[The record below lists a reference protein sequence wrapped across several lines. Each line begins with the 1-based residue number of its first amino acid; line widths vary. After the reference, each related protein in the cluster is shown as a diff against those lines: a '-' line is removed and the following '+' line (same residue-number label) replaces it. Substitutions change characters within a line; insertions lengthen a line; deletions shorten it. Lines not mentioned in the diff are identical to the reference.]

1 MPSSDLKVQYAI
13 ILALN
18 SLAAFPRALKLL
30 NHIKLPEEIPEARIR
45 AELQE
50 VVNNNESKAEKVL

>member
-1 MPSSDLKVQYAI
+1 MPSNDQKVQHAI
-13 ILALN
+13 LLTLN
-18 SLAAFPRALKLL
+18 ALAAFPRALKLL

-50 VVNNNESKAEKVL
+50 VVNNN

>member
-1 MPSSDLKVQYAI
+1 MRVFNKFPSTDQKVQFAMV
-13 ILALN
+13 LTLN

-30 NHIKLPEEIPEARIR
+30 LHIKLPEEVPEARIK

-50 VVNNNESKAEKVL
+50 VVNNN